1 MFWKLETCFYLKVL
15 SINLKEEAFLQRAQ
29 SETVTVYINKKLKKE
44 SLNLIKMQLA
54 KQPDYCYD
62 I

>member
-15 SINLKEEAFLQRAQ
+15 SINLQEEAFLWRPQ
-29 SETVTVYINKKLKKE
+29 SETITVYINKNWKKE
-44 SLNLIKMQLA
+44 NLNLIKMQLT

>member
-15 SINLKEEAFLQRAQ
+15 SINLKEDAFLQRPQ
-29 SETVTVYINKKLKKE
+29 SETITVYINKNLKKE
-44 SLNLIKMQLA
+44 SLNLIKMQLT